1 MHHNDPDAAR
11 VCPHCD
17 GFATV
22 VITTGT
28 RHLDGQRATYYVD
41 CPACWGWGVY
51 PRMPRR
57 LFRTP
62 AGR

>member
-1 MHHNDPDAAR
+1 MHHNDPFAAR

-17 GFATV
+17 GFAIV
-22 VITTGT
+22 VIDRGS
-28 RHLDGQRATYYVD
+28 RDRYGQRVTVPVI

-57 LFRTP
+57 RFNAP